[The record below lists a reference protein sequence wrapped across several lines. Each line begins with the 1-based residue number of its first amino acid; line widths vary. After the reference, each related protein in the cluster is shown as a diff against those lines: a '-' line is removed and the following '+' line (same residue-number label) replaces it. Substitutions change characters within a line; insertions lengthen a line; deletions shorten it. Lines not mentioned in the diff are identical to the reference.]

1 MAKVIN
7 ITKSSLRAKVNEGM
21 TREELSEFF
30 GIPKSEV
37 ISLLKQANFKIK
49 KGVISVLVDDETP
62 VPANTPE
69 ASNITGS
76 GSESQPEATINPS
89 GQVEMF
95 SPSESDEQ
103 H

>member
-7 ITKSSLRAKVNEGM
+7 ITKSSLIAKVNEGM

-62 VPANTPE
+62 APTNAPE
-69 ASNITGS
+69 ASDITGS
-76 GSESQPEATINPS
+76 ESEVANSPGPGQSELFS
-89 GQVEMF
+89 GK
-95 SPSESDEQ
+95 ESDEQ